1 MPLPNRQNLFAAAVS
16 VTLSAILFAYAI
28 VPATPN
34 LVI

>member
-1 MPLPNRQNLFAAAVS
+1 MHLANRQNIFAAAVS

>member
-1 MPLPNRQNLFAAAVS
+1 MFAVTSQTLLAAAVS
-16 VTLSAILFAYAI
+16 ITLCAILFAYAI